1 MATRTGPV
9 AHKGARSKQCPGGSA
24 GTGWWRSPTAPPK
37 GGDPGALSPHIAP
50 HPWSI
55 LIQLRWRWLRRGHGS
70 ISSPRTTTGP
80 ARIPPPCPTTPSPT
94 PEGSAPLLAAQR
106 PFPCAPRSAQL
117 HFIGL
122 LCPRGIAAAAQP
134 LMRLSPTT
142 PPSSPWKERESG
154 VNPCAADTTR
164 RAAEHL
170 CSNTRPRRSRWRRR
184 CRKTGEEPSCRPH
197 LSAFPH
203 LQKERRGSEQRR
215 PLCAVPRRWDWG
227 SGPSASRAPALSRSR
242 AGWRMAE
249 GRQPG

>member
-37 GGDPGALSPHIAP
+37 GGEPGALSPHIAP

-55 LIQLRWRWLRRGHGS
+55 PIQLRWRWLRRGHGS
-70 ISSPRTTTGP
+70 ISSPPHHDGP
-80 ARIPPPCPTTPSPT
+80 SPYPTTVPHHSQPHTGGQRPT
-94 PEGSAPLLAAQR
+94 PRRTATISL
-106 PFPCAPRSAQL
+106 RSPQL

-203 LQKERRGSEQRR
+203 LQKERRGSEQCR

>member
-9 AHKGARSKQCPGGSA
+9 AHKGAGSKQCPGGSA
-24 GTGWWRSPTAPPK
+24 GTGWWRSPTAAPK

-50 HPWSI
+50 HPWSTPV
-55 LIQLRWRWLRRGHGS
+55 QLRWQWLRRGHGS
-70 ISSPRTTTGP
+70 ISSPPHHDGP
-80 ARIPPPCPTTPSPT
+80 SPYPTTVPHHSQPHTGGQRPT
-94 PEGSAPLLAAQR
+94 PRRTATISL
-106 PFPCAPRSAQL
+106 RSPQL

-203 LQKERRGSEQRR
+203 LQKERRGSEQCR

>member
-1 MATRTGPV
+1 MPRRQRRHRVVAEPHGPSKGRGSRCPEPSHCPTPVEHSRPAPV
-9 AHKGARSKQCPGGSA
+9 AM
-24 GTGWWRSPTAPPK
+24 
-37 GGDPGALSPHIAP
+37 
-50 HPWSI
+50 
-55 LIQLRWRWLRRGHGS
+55 LRRRHGS
-70 ISSPRTTTGP
+70 ISSPRTTMGP
-80 ARIPPPCPTTPSPT
+80 ARIPPPCPTSPSPT

-106 PFPCAPRSAQL
+106 PFPCAPRSEQL